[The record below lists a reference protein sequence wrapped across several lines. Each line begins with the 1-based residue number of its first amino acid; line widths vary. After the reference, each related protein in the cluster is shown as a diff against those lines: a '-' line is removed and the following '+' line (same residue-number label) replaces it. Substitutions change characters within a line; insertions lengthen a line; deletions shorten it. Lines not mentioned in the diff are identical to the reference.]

1 MSPEWTFGKR
11 LQELRQAQKLSQREL
26 AKKAEMD
33 FTYLSKIETGKM
45 PPPRKDVIERLA
57 TILAADLNEL
67 ICLAGEFP
75 PELKAKIEKSDA
87 ARQFICRHA
96 PDLSESEW
104 EKLLKE
110 VEKDQGKGK

>member
-11 LQELRQAQKLSQREL
+11 LQDLRQAQKLSQRDL
-26 AKKAEMD
+26 AKKADMD

-45 PPPRKDVIERLA
+45 LPPRKDVIERLA
-57 TILAADLNEL
+57 GILGADINEL
-67 ICLAGEFP
+67 LSLAGEFP
-75 PELKAKIEKSDA
+75 PELMARIEKSDA
-87 ARQFICRHA
+87 ARRFICRHA
-96 PDLSESEW
+96 PNLSESAW